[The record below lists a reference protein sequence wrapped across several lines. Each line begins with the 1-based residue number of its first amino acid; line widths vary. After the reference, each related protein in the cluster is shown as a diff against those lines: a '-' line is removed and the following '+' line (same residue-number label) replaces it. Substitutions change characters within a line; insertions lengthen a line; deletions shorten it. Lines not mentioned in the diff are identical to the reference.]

1 MVGNELAGLKENQ
14 YTLLSLSPQE
24 NGYQEVLRRKA
35 VFSVEE
41 ETNGDKSGFSV
52 GVRRLGAVN

>member
-1 MVGNELAGLKENQ
+1 
-14 YTLLSLSPQE
+14 
-24 NGYQEVLRRKA
+24 

-52 GVRRLGAVN
+52 GVRRLGAVNWLNWDVRAAPAAAV